1 MNHKHITFDD
11 ARRFARLA
19 MGIVP
24 DDDPEWIAQY
34 VASVRS
40 CGPCGEAALRANRL
54 LLPDE
59 YEDRIDPNDWREDCL
74 GIDDMVDLVDDSPEA
89 QHLKHCAA
97 CQLRYQEALALSELG
112 RLQGTAGFAAARTSD
127 QSPTVMRRHEA
138 IGEPILRLGIR
149 VSRYA
154 AGLVGALIL
163 EPDLISGLLGPG
175 ENKPV
180 AEGIV
185 RKGHPLQNVRV
196 EVDEEDRLLTVS
208 ELPPDIPAEQL
219 RLRCGT
225 EILVP
230 SSRQESEVRFD
241 IGKLWQVGDHA
252 FDLVLAGPSE

>member
-1 MNHKHITFDD
+1 MSHKHITFAD

-34 VASVRS
+34 VANVRS
-40 CGPCGEAALRANRL
+40 CDSCGEAALRANRL

-59 YEDRIDPNDWREDCL
+59 YEERIDPNDWREDCL
-74 GIDDMVDLVDDSPEA
+74 GIDDMVDLVDGSPEA
-89 QHLKHCAA
+89 EHLEHCAA

-112 RLQGTAGFAAARTSD
+112 RLQVTAGFAAVRTSD
-127 QSPTVMRRHEA
+127 QSPIVVRRHEA

-175 ENKPV
+175 EDKPV

-196 EVDEEDRLLTVS
+196 EVDEETRVLIVS
-208 ELPPDIPAEQL
+208 ELPADIPAEQL
-219 RLRCGT
+219 RLRSGT
-225 EILVP
+225 EILIP
-230 SSRQESEVRFD
+230 SPRREGEVQFD